1 MMFFKIFAYIH
12 YQCKRK
18 RWVHSAFVYDFI
30 ISVLKQKKFTNNR
43 IHIEKIGKQLL
54 KIQQKSEVRDSQ
66 VNRKYGL
73 VASQRNRSRKRLCN
87 SVKVGCILHNLVRH
101 YHLCS
106 IVELGTSLGI
116 DTVCL
121 AKATP
126 NATVFTVELNPEMA
140 EIASKV
146 FEQLHLTN
154 IELINTDSDAAIAL
168 FADKSKD
175 IDLFFIN
182 SAHSCDSISRYFSF
196 VKNHAKNN
204 TIFILSDIYCSKEM
218 RNVWKKIQADPNV
231 SISIDLYAVGIV
243 FFRKGIV
250 KQNFTL

>member
-1 MMFFKIFAYIH
+1 MFAYIR

-30 ISVLKQKKFTNNR
+30 ISVLKQKKFTKDR
-43 IHIEKIGKQLL
+43 IHIEKIAKQLL
-54 KIQQKSEVRDSQ
+54 TIQQKSEVRDSQ
-66 VNRKYGL
+66 VDRKYGL
-73 VASQRNRSRKRLCN
+73 AFQRDRSRKRLYN
-87 SVKVGCILHNLVRH
+87 SVEVGRILHNLVRH

-106 IVELGTSLGI
+106 IVELGTCLGI
-116 DTVCL
+116 DTACL
-121 AKATP
+121 AKANP
-126 NATVFTVELNPEMA
+126 NATVFTVEPNPDMA
-140 EIASKV
+140 GIASKV
-146 FEQLHLTN
+146 FEQLHSTN
-154 IELINTDSDAAIAL
+154 IELVNTDFDAAIAL

-182 SAHSCDSISRYFSF
+182 GNHSCDSIMRYFCF

-204 TIFILSDIYCSKEM
+204 TVFILSDVCCSKEM
-218 RNVWKKIQADPNV
+218 RSVWEKIQADSDV

-250 KQNFTL
+250 KQSFIL